1 MTEQISKTELMD
13 RMAEGYEAL
22 ERLLRGLDE
31 TQIGRPGP
39 DGGWGIKDHLFHLAM
54 WERGIAWLLGRRSR
68 TEGMEITPEEWY
80 NLTMD
85 QINDLVYQRTRE
97 RTAAEAL
104 AAFREA
110 HQEML
115 DALAPLNDADLQRP
129 YRDYDSAATR
139 RPDEPVIGWIVGDT
153 YEHYEEHL
161 GYIRSLLAAS

>member
-13 RMAEGYEAL
+13 RMAAGYEAL
-22 ERLLRGLDE
+22 ERVVAGLDGR
-31 TQIGRPGP
+31 QISHPGP
-39 DGGWGIKDHLFHLAM
+39 EGWAIKDHLFHLAA
-54 WERGIAWLLGRRSR
+54 WERGIARLLGRRSR

-85 QINDLVYQRTRE
+85 QVNDLVYQRNRE

-115 DALAPLNDADLQRP
+115 DALAQLDDADLQRP

-161 GYIRSLLAAS
+161 TYMRAILSS

>member
-68 TEGMEITPEEWY
+68 TEGMGVTPEEWQA
-80 NLTMD
+80 LTMD
-85 QINDLVYQRTRE
+85 EVNDLVHQRNQE
-97 RTAAEAL
+97 RTATEAL

-110 HQEML
+110 HQAML
-115 DALAPLNDADLQRP
+115 DALAPMSDADLQRP
-129 YRDYDSAATR
+129 YSDFDPAATR
-139 RPDEPVIGWIVGDT
+139 YADRPIVGWIIGDT

-161 GYIRSLLAAS
+161 TYMRAILSS

>member
-13 RMAEGYEAL
+13 RIAAGYEAI
-22 ERLLRGLDE
+22 EQVVAGLDGL
-31 TQIGRPGP
+31 QISHPGP
-39 DGGWGIKDHLFHLAM
+39 EGWAINDHLFHLAS

-85 QINDLVYQRTRE
+85 QINDLVYQRNRE

-115 DALAPLNDADLQRP
+115 DALAPLDDADLQRP
-129 YRDYDSAATR
+129 YRDFDPAATR
-139 RPDEPVIGWIVGDT
+139 YADQPIIGWLVGDT

-161 GYIRSLLAAS
+161 TYTRAILSS